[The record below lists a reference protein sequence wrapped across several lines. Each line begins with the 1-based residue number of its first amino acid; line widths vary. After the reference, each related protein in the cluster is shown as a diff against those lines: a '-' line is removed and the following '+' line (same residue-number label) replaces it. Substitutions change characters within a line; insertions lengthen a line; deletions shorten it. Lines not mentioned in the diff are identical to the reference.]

1 MKAVSENREIFY
13 QELARKIKILILLI
27 SFFPM
32 VLTTGVLYYR
42 FNLAYTEKIHAHISE
57 FVQKH
62 RQNIDTFLGEKLA
75 NISYIASQFES
86 GQQSPKEFLKKN
98 LELLERGYGD
108 VFTDMGLVDQNGIQ
122 VAYEGPYR
130 LDNADYKTAQWFKE
144 AMERPIYISDV
155 FTGLRGYAHFIMA
168 VKLKIDGKNYI
179 LRATINF
186 TKFNSMVEDIYIGKT
201 GIAYILN
208 AKGQLQ
214 TKADIK
220 INPSFLPFLVEHQDN
235 GETIITER
243 EDVAGEKYLFFISA
257 LKNVNWI
264 FVFRQDKSD
273 AFFDLFKIKLLAGFI
288 FIAACIAILLVA
300 FKLPRNVVKLISSA
314 DAKSENMKMQV
325 IESGKL
331 ASIGELA
338 AGIAHEIN
346 NHVAIMVEEAGWIE
360 DLLHEDDLIESKNL
374 DEFRRSLRQINT
386 QGKRCKEITHKL
398 LSFARKTDSTANDV
412 QVNDCIREMVSLTS
426 QMARYNNVSFE
437 TNLEDGIPFVR
448 ISPAELQQV
457 ILNLINN
464 AIDAME
470 KSGGI
475 IKIETKQSKLEKN
488 SLVIIIEDNGPG
500 IPKDNLERIF
510 DPFFTTKAVGKGT
523 GLGLSICYGIVQKM
537 GGKID
542 VTSQVGVGTR
552 FRIWIPFQ
560 DNLSENKAI
569 SEQGETNG

>member
-1 MKAVSENREIFY
+1 MKAVSENREVFY

-186 TKFNSMVEDIYIGKT
+186 TKFNSMVEDIHIGKT

-208 AKGQLQ
+208 AKGQVQ

-220 INPSFLPFLVEHQDN
+220 INPSFLPFLVEHKDN

-243 EDVAGEKYLFFISA
+243 EDVAGKKYLFFISA

-346 NHVAIMVEEAGWIE
+346 NPVAIMVEEAGWIE

-560 DNLSENKAI
+560 DKLSENKAI

>member
-186 TKFNSMVEDIYIGKT
+186 TKFNSMVEDIHIGKT
-201 GIAYILN
+201 GIAYIMN